1 MQSKVLLK
9 RLKRLERKAQGNR
22 KYYVF
27 FGQPS
32 RAELAKIPPNAKVII
47 FVGENEIAD

>member
-9 RLKRLERKAQGNR
+9 RLKQLERKTQGNK

-47 FVGENEIAD
+47 FVGESEIED

>member
-32 RAELAKIPPNAKVII
+32 RAELAKMPPYAKAII
-47 FVGENEIAD
+47 LICENEIAE

>member
-9 RLKRLERKAQGNR
+9 RLKQLERKSQGN
-22 KYYVF
+22 KKHFVF

-32 RAELAKIPPNAKVII
+32 KAELAKVPPGAKVHI
-47 FVGENEIAD
+47 FVGENEIKD

>member
-9 RLKRLERKAQGNR
+9 RLKRLERKAQGNQ

-32 RAELAKIPPNAKVII
+32 RAELAKIPPNAKIII
-47 FVGENEIAD
+47 FIEDDIQT